1 MSSDRTVRAHFT
13 DSSSSALLLLCLS
26 ALVQLEDPPW
36 VVSVD
41 NGCPLTLPH
50 PQQTRR
56 CICKIHWPDSRVSIA
71 LSPNTCGCC
80 DNTILNLPTL
90 HASSQHWSQR
100 FMSEEQSDTW
110 HKEPH
115 THMFE
120 AKNTLRFTVSEF
132 NFLKLFIFRKAWS
145 PKTKYYSIS
154 LILRS
159 KRFM

>member
-56 CICKIHWPDSRVSIA
+56 CICKIHWPDSRVWIA

-80 DNTILNLPTL
+80 DNTILNLLCMLPVNTDHRGSCQKNRVTPDTKSRTRTCSRL
-90 HASSQHWSQR
+90 KILSVLQFRSSIFWSCL
-100 FMSEEQSDTW
+100 FSE
-110 HKEPH
+110 KR
-115 THMFE
+115 E
-120 AKNTLRFTVSEF
+120 A
-132 NFLKLFIFRKAWS
+132 
-145 PKTKYYSIS
+145 PKQNI
-154 LILRS
+154 IL
-159 KRFM
+159 

>member
-13 DSSSSALLLLCLS
+13 DSSSSALLLFHLS

-41 NGCPLTLPH
+41 NGCPMTLPH

-56 CICKIHWPDSRVSIA
+56 CICKNHWPDSGISLA

-80 DNTILNLPTL
+80 DNTILNLVCMLPINTD
-90 HASSQHWSQR
+90 HSGSSVRRTVTHDTKSRARTCSRLNILSVLQCRSSISWSCL
-100 FMSEEQSDTW
+100 FSE
-110 HKEPH
+110 KR
-115 THMFE
+115 E
-120 AKNTLRFTVSEF
+120 A
-132 NFLKLFIFRKAWS
+132 
-145 PKTKYYSIS
+145 PKTNYYSIS
-154 LILRS
+154 LIMWS